1 MYDLFIEREN
11 TLLADFL
18 QLKITEME
26 EKFNI
31 VVGYFR
37 RPQINENIEGLNSQV
52 RIVFDNLYIQTEYLK
67 ILIHQNLMVLEEHTY
82 NDFSGED
89 PDVIEIRNKSVNYL
103 KSYQD
108 KIEVLKSQIRE
119 LYFNNYS
126 KKKSRLILKNPSR
139 LEDIM
144 KEEIAVHGDEFKDL
158 TNQVAW
164 IYGFISAILL
174 FALIAIIIF
183 RQINIEDLENKS
195 DYKI

>member
-1 MYDLFIEREN
+1 
-11 TLLADFL
+11 
-18 QLKITEME
+18 
-26 EKFNI
+26 
-31 VVGYFR
+31 
-37 RPQINENIEGLNSQV
+37 
-52 RIVFDNLYIQTEYLK
+52 
-67 ILIHQNLMVLEEHTY
+67 MVLEEHTY

-139 LEDIM
+139 LEGIM

-158 TNQVAW
+158 TN
-164 IYGFISAILL
+164 
-174 FALIAIIIF
+174 
-183 RQINIEDLENKS
+183 
-195 DYKI
+195 